1 MQVERIGGTVMNDLL
16 NVGAKETITSL
27 ELVDQI
33 NYFRNAI
40 EGKKELRHYDL
51 LKIVRNEF
59 EEEIGDGKISESY
72 YINSQNK
79 KQPMFNLTLSQ
90 AKQVLVRESR
100 AVRKAVIKYIETLE
114 EKLKENSLTLTN
126 ASPEIRAILTMDRRV
141 TQTQEKVEQNAKE
154 FKEFKDNAPLFNIEC
169 EEITKAVRKKA
180 VQHLGGYKSPAY
192 NNKSLRSRVFRD
204 IHTQVKRE
212 YDLDSYKAIK
222 RKNLEEAIGIIENH
236 TLPKALMEEV
246 YMYNRQITGF

>member
-1 MQVERIGGTVMNDLL
+1 MNDLL
-16 NVGAKETITSL
+16 SIGAKETITSL

-33 NYFRNAI
+33 NYFRNTI
-40 EGKKELRHYDL
+40 EKKAGIKHNDL
-51 LKIVRNEF
+51 LKVIRDEF
-59 EEEIGDGKISESY
+59 KEEIGVGEISQTQY
-72 YINSQNK
+72 RHKQNK
-79 KQPMFNLTLSQ
+79 QTYPMFNLTLSQ

-246 YMYNRQITGF
+246 YMYNKQITGF